1 MLTKEIFEDLIT
13 GLLTKKPKTILA
25 TREDE
30 EIFVNALLN
39 PKKPNETLKK
49 AFTKYRHKNKL

>member
-1 MLTKEIFEDLIT
+1 MKNKRHE
-13 GLLTKKPKTILA
+13 TILA

-39 PKKPNETLKK
+39 PKEPNETLKK
-49 AFTKYRHKNKL
+49 AFAEYKEQ